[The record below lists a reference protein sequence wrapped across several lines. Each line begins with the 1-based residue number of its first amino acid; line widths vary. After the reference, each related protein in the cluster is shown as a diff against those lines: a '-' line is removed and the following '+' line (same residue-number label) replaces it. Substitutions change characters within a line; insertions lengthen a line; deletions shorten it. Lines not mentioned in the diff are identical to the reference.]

1 MLPIL
6 LFLMFA
12 IQELPFEMDL
22 HESAERK
29 WATAP
34 KRSLQHKV
42 VVRLTAD
49 CASRLEKI
57 LLPHQQQALSHIA
70 VRAFLRQQDSE
81 LFEWPLALREDLELT
96 DSETKLIETK
106 TRAIREKFDSV
117 VAEEFSRCRESVIQ
131 LFPEESR
138 NEIKLFLERRR
149 PIGLGLSAGH
159 DFARATRWIKR
170 DATENDNPNDQLI
183 PLHWHPSQQVKSWMG
198 PELPDRL
205 QPDHG

>member
-1 MLPIL
+1 MLAQRQQFKPASKAHEPQRSQVERPSITWAGKASKQHSSAGTTVSTISFTHGTGL
-6 LFLMFA
+6 VGKKYFA
-12 IQELPFEMDL
+12 IGCIYDSRNLKWVDAMPLLKSMNSCKAEPGISSRTELL
-22 HESAERK
+22 V
-29 WATAP
+29 W
-34 KRSLQHKV
+34 L
-42 VVRLTAD
+42 
-49 CASRLEKI
+49 
-57 LLPHQQQALSHIA
+57 
-70 VRAFLRQQDSE
+70 
-81 LFEWPLALREDLELT
+81 
-96 DSETKLIETK
+96 
-106 TRAIREKFDSV
+106 
-117 VAEEFSRCRESVIQ
+117 VAEEFSRCRESIIQ